1 LILQKLELH
10 NYRNYQARVFEPEA
24 RGNLIIG
31 PNGCGKTNLLEAISY
46 CGIGRSVRS
55 HKDDEILAYGE
66 PEWIVRAV
74 FIKDNGSQLEIS
86 LHWSEGKKL
95 LKLDGVV
102 ARQLSSLFQ
111 NVKTIYCAPEDLVL
125 INGSPR
131 YRRQFF
137 DLAISQLFPEYMHL
151 LRELYHVAAQ
161 RSALL
166 KTDYNR
172 EQKRVWDLSFVKA
185 NSEVLAFRYRYL
197 KLLND
202 YIQAGP
208 GFVSEECFR
217 PRVQYHPV
225 VRDWD
230 KLDTDAQMGMLLKLE
245 SREKQW
251 QRNLVG
257 AHLDD
262 YDIGLEGRPM
272 KVYAS
277 QGQKRMAV
285 IALKLTQAN
294 LVQKVTG
301 VKPLLL
307 FDDIFA
313 ELDAFHSGK
322 VRELT
327 DTRDQI
333 FVASPRPDVAR
344 NWPGLEALKG
354 FGEGA

>member
-1 LILQKLELH
+1 
-10 NYRNYQARVFEPEA
+10 
-24 RGNLIIG
+24 
-31 PNGCGKTNLLEAISY
+31 
-46 CGIGRSVRS
+46 
-55 HKDDEILAYGE
+55 
-66 PEWIVRAV
+66 
-74 FIKDNGSQLEIS
+74 
-86 LHWSEGKKL
+86 
-95 LKLDGVV
+95 
-102 ARQLSSLFQ
+102 
-111 NVKTIYCAPEDLVL
+111 
-125 INGSPR
+125 
-131 YRRQFF
+131 
-137 DLAISQLFPEYMHL
+137 
-151 LRELYHVAAQ
+151 
-161 RSALL
+161 
-166 KTDYNR
+166 
-172 EQKRVWDLSFVKA
+172 
-185 NSEVLAFRYRYL
+185 
-197 KLLND
+197 
-202 YIQAGP
+202 
-208 GFVSEECFR
+208 
-217 PRVQYHPV
+217 
-225 VRDWD
+225 
-230 KLDTDAQMGMLLKLE
+230 DAQMGMLLKLE